1 LSNPS
6 APGTTGIY
14 YSNALTY
21 YNPGSTANPQFYIS
35 GDLFPT
41 TNNTYSLGK
50 TGAAWKNIN
59 LGTINGSAYPPTGT
73 IPTLGQV
80 MTAGAIASTGLNM
93 GGNVITN
100 FTAIGANTETVV
112 IPGWLSSTNSGSSS
126 VNFGF
131 GAGKTTAGGS
141 QPSNCVA
148 IGYQAGNSQQQNS
161 VAVGYGASEI
171 TTGGYNVAVGSV
183 AGQTNQGM
191 GLFGGLAV
199 AVGNSAGQFS
209 QGQYATA
216 IGSSAAQFSQGTGA
230 IAVGNVAGQ
239 TTQGIGSIAIGRN
252 SGNASQGSNAVAIGP
267 NAGQGTTSGQGAN
280 AIAIGNNAGVA
291 SQTANSI
298 CLNASGIA
306 VNPAVAGLHIDPIR
320 NDTTKQNQV
329 QYNTNSK
336 EVSYVAQVVSPVTT
350 GGLDLTGNAAL
361 LSTTAGSIS
370 TNFLVVVINGTT
382 YKIELKNNA

>member
-1 LSNPS
+1 
-6 APGTTGIY
+6 
-14 YSNALTY
+14 
-21 YNPGSTANPQFYIS
+21 
-35 GDLFPT
+35 
-41 TNNTYSLGK
+41 
-50 TGAAWKNIN
+50 
-59 LGTINGSAYPPTGT
+59 
-73 IPTLGQV
+73 